1 MSTSTCRTLEI
12 MTAARQVV
20 WELDLEGNETEAV
33 DLLRE
38 QALKLRLSFR
48 GRQTEGFF
56 FKPNS
61 NIQKRRGR
69 CDFKKM
75 SEIKFYSSLRYV
87 KNAGL

>member
-1 MSTSTCRTLEI
+1 

-38 QALKLRLSFR
+38 QALKLRLCFR

-56 FKPNS
+56 LNQ
-61 NIQKRRGR
+61 IQIFRKEGG
-69 CDFKKM
+69 DVT
-75 SEIKFYSSLRYV
+75 LR
-87 KNAGL
+87 KCLK

>member
-38 QALKLRLSFR
+38 QALKL
-48 GRQTEGFF
+48 
-56 FKPNS
+56 
-61 NIQKRRGR
+61 
-69 CDFKKM
+69 
-75 SEIKFYSSLRYV
+75 
-87 KNAGL
+87 